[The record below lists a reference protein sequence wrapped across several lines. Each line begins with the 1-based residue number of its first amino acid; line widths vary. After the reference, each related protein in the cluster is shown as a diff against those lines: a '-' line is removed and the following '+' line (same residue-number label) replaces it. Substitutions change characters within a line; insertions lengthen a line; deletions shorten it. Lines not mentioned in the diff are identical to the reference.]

1 MDSIE
6 PEPELITREDSEL
19 ANERKLDINEWFEND
34 ERDRDEE
41 GGWEAAEH
49 SEMLEGGDGEEAA
62 GDEQQ
67 QSDVS
72 VYVRA
77 CHKLHVAP
85 IHAIDR
91 GLVTS
96 SVTVKDACL
105 KEHDLLALA
114 FSLKVGRRVDQRGI
128 SLLEIMI
135 WQLLHYNLC
144 ASGQP
149 YGDVTSSRGQC
160 VHKKRMPLSNF
171 SIT

>member
-6 PEPELITREDSEL
+6 PESELITRED
-19 ANERKLDINEWFEND
+19 NEVTDGRKLDMNEWFEND

-41 GGWEAAEH
+41 GEWEAAEH
-49 SEMLEGGDGEEAA
+49 SEIFEGGDREEAA

-67 QSDVS
+67 KSDAS
-72 VYVRA
+72 EYVRA

-114 FSLKVGRRVDQRGI
+114 LSLKVDRRINQRGI

-135 WQLLHYNLC
+135 WQQLCYNLY
-144 ASGQP
+144 ALGQP
-149 YGDVTSSRGQC
+149 HGDVTLSRGQC
-160 VHKKRMPLSNF
+160 VHKKRLPLFNF

>member
-6 PEPELITREDSEL
+6 PEPELITRENSEV
-19 ANERKLDINEWFEND
+19 ADGRKLDIDEWFEND
-34 ERDRDEE
+34 EKDRDEE
-41 GGWEAAEH
+41 GEWEAAEY
-49 SEMLEGGDGEEAA
+49 SEMLEGGYRDEAA

-67 QSDVS
+67 QSDAS

-114 FSLKVGRRVDQRGI
+114 FSLKVGRRVNQRGI
-128 SLLEIMI
+128 SLLKII
-135 WQLLHYNLC
+135 
-144 ASGQP
+144 
-149 YGDVTSSRGQC
+149 
-160 VHKKRMPLSNF
+160 
-171 SIT
+171 I